1 MGEKRIKTNIGAIIA
16 TIGSVYESLS
26 PAQKKIAD
34 FVLESPSEAV
44 ELSVSELSKVT
55 DSSDASIIRFCRYI
69 GFKGLKDFKASL
81 GIEVAK
87 LNYDNSILDTNIEP
101 EDESSVV
108 AMKLKSRLDNVISET
123 INLLNFSELDKVVEA
138 ISNAN
143 TFAAIGIGSSGITA
157 AQVKH
162 KFMRI
167 GMNVDAFF
175 DGHNMSMK
183 AALMGP
189 GDVLLGIS
197 HSGVTSELIKS
208 FKIAKGNGVTTV
220 AITHNPR
227 SPLAKHADFVLING
241 NRQSQLQGD
250 SIGTK
255 IAQLFVVDLIYSVLV
270 KTDMTGKMDMKSK
283 TIKVVVK

>member
-1 MGEKRIKTNIGAIIA
+1 MAEKRIKTNVGAIIA
-16 TIGSVYESLS
+16 TISSVYDSLS
-26 PAQKKIAD
+26 PAQKKIAN
-34 FVLESPSEAV
+34 FVLESPNEAI
-44 ELSVSELSKVT
+44 ELSVSELSKAT

-69 GFKGLKDFKASL
+69 GFEGLKDFKASL
-81 GIEVAK
+81 GIEIAK
-87 LNYDNSILDTNIEP
+87 LNYDDSILDTNIEP
-101 EDESSVV
+101 DDESRVV

-123 INLLNFSELDKVVEA
+123 INLLNFDELDKVAEA
-138 ISNAN
+138 ICHAN
-143 TFAAIGIGSSGITA
+143 TFVAVGIGSSGITA

-197 HSGVTSELIKS
+197 HSGTTSELIKS
-208 FKIAKGNGVTTV
+208 FKIAQENGVTTV

-227 SPLAKHADFVLING
+227 SLLAKCADYVLING
-241 NRQSQLQGD
+241 NRQTQLQGD

-255 IAQLFVVDLIYSVLV
+255 IAQLFVVDLLYSVLV
-270 KTDMTGKMDMKSK
+270 KTDMPDKMDKKSK
-283 TIKVVVK
+283 TIKVVVQ

>member
-1 MGEKRIKTNIGAIIA
+1 MAEKRIKTNVGAIIP
-16 TIGSVYESLS
+16 TINSVYESLS

-34 FVLESPSEAV
+34 FVLESPSEAS

-69 GFKGLKDFKASL
+69 GFDGLKDFKAGL
-81 GIEVAK
+81 GIEIAK
-87 LNYDNSILDTNIEP
+87 LNFDDSILDTDIEP
-101 EDESSVV
+101 SDESSVV

-123 INLLNFSELDKVVEA
+123 INLLNFSELDKVAECMSQAKSV
-138 ISNAN
+138 
-143 TFAAIGIGSSGITA
+143 AAIGVGSSGITA

-167 GMNVDAFF
+167 GMNVDAFV
-175 DGHNMSMK
+175 DGHNMYMK
-183 AALMGP
+183 AALMNQ

-197 HSGVTSELIKS
+197 HSGTTNELIKS
-208 FKIAKGNGVTTV
+208 FKIAKESGVTTV

-227 SPLAKHADFVLING
+227 SALAKCADYVLING

-270 KTDMTGKMDMKSK
+270 KTDMTDKMSKKSR